1 MASKNYC
8 WSIGTTSFR
17 TSQLNYKIERQLQLL
32 EEFWNIYPNKQW
44 DDERT
49 DELVKKLDMSC
60 DEKYPTQVLYYNFL
74 KENKFLV
81 GDAPLR
87 DKDARA
93 KTSGLVN
100 IGVLNNERKITAVG
114 HAIKNLLNYNNT
126 KENIFNISDDSYKY
140 LLQFLKLQISNND
153 FNLKPFISLIYMIEK
168 LNFLTYDEFMYLLPL
183 CKNKYDV
190 KAMVNNIIESRTS
203 KAFFDIDHIIA
214 NKLFEMNNYF
224 KMCIYFV
231 NAYPVTEETFEK
243 IGMSGKSKVYDRNY
257 KKMYDALVDLIF
269 HLKNKPF
276 EQKID
281 KYRLLYDT
289 CGKISGN
296 AKREWK
302 NYLFFGYKKNNL
314 DKNFEK
320 KFKRLD
326 ISIAG
331 NIKEFKKEFFTRMHV
346 IKWKVNL
353 KDYFDLNKRYFSLT
367 DIIKFKDEKI
377 ELDMLPKYY
386 FKDIIDDL
394 LDEEL
399 LEKKQ
404 YLKTFYNNVKLED
417 ISSKYSLSINDVVK
431 NVNSSLGTNL
441 TINTI
446 NSYVENEKLKAFNK
460 LIDEKFS
467 NDKILMLLDNIKDRN
482 DDIVNEYVTDNATV
496 PTIFE
501 YILGI
506 AWYRISNK
514 KGNIL
519 DYMNLSLDA
528 DLLPKT
534 HAGGGMAD
542 IVYKY
547 DEDGYPKHDLL
558 IEATLSESTGQRS
571 MEMEPVSRHL
581 GENIKL
587 TNNENDYALFVAPIL
602 EERII
607 MDFRNR
613 KTYCY
618 PKGNGSYTNGL
629 KIIPINIDILKNLII
644 NNVKYD
650 YIYSW
655 FDKAYKSLEPDPV
668 WFEKEIL
675 EKV

>member
-1 MASKNYC
+1 MAFKSYS

-32 EEFWNIYPNKQW
+32 KEFWKLNPNSQW
-44 DDERT
+44 NSNT
-49 DELVKKLDMSC
+49 QKK
-60 DEKYPTQVLYYNFL
+60 YYNYL
-74 KENKFLV
+74 KENDFIY
-81 GDAPLR
+81 GEALR
-87 DKDARA
+87 PDKDARE

-100 IGVLNNERKITAVG
+100 IGVITDDRRLTAVG
-114 HAIKNLLNYNNT
+114 NNIENLLYKQMT
-126 KENIFNISDDSYKY
+126 KDNIFFVSEDSYYY
-140 LLQFLKLQISNND
+140 LLQMLKLQIVD
-153 FNLKPFISLIYMIEK
+153 GDIKIRPFIALVYMIEK
-168 LNFLTYDEFMYLLPL
+168 LDYLSYEEFTYLLSL

-190 KAMVNNIIESRTS
+190 KKMVENI
-203 KAFFDIDHIIA
+203 KANRMGLDINEII
-214 NKLFEMNNYF
+214 KMKIFEMKNYLEAWNIF
-224 KMCIYFV
+224 RQD
-231 NAYPVTEETFEK
+231 YPITEETFEK
-243 IGMSGKSKVYDRNY
+243 IGINRKSRAYDRNY
-257 KKMYDALVDLIF
+257 NNVYHALVDLVF
-269 HLKNKPF
+269 HLRYNTF
-276 EQKID
+276 EERLE
-281 KYRLLYDT
+281 KYKELYNYCQD
-289 CGKISGN
+289 ISGN
-296 AKREWK
+296 TRPLWVE
-302 NYLFFGYKKNNL
+302 YLFFGYRVNSL
-314 DKNFEK
+314 DEEFDK
-320 KFKRLD
+320 KFRNLD
-326 ISIAG
+326 ISTVK
-331 NIKEFKKEFFTRMHV
+331 NIIDFKQKFFTNLHLF
-346 IKWKVNL
+346 KWKVNL
-353 KDYFDLNKRYFSLT
+353 KEYFDLNKRYFSLT
-367 DIIKFKDEKI
+367 DIIKFEGNKI

-386 FKDIIDDL
+386 FEGIVDDL
-394 LDEEL
+394 LDEKL
-399 LEKKQ
+399 LDEDNYKEI
-404 YLKTFYNNVKLED
+404 FYNNVSLEK
-417 ISSKYSLSINDVVK
+417 ISPNYSLNIEDVIK
-431 NVNSSLGTNL
+431 NINSSLGTNL

-460 LIDEKFS
+460 LIDEKFP

-482 DDIVNEYVTDNATV
+482 DEIVNDYVTDNASV

-501 YILGI
+501 YVLGI

-547 DEDGYPKHDLL
+547 EEDSYPKHDLL
-558 IEATLSESTGQRS
+558 IEATLSESTSQRS

-618 PKGNGSYTNGL
+618 PKGNSEFINGL
-629 KIIPINIDILKNLII
+629 KIIPINIDILKKLLI

-655 FDKAYKSLEPDPV
+655 FDKAYKSSEPDPV

>member
-44 DDERT
+44 DDEKT
-49 DELVKKLDMSC
+49 DKLADKLNMSS

-74 KENKFLV
+74 KENGFLV
-81 GDAPLR
+81 GNAPLR

-100 IGVLNNERKITAVG
+100 IGVLNNERKITEVG
-114 HAIKNLLNYNNT
+114 YAIKNLLNCNNT

-140 LLQFLKLQISNND
+140 LLQFLKLQISNSD
-153 FNLKPFISLIYMIEK
+153 FKLKPFISLLYMIEK
-168 LNFLTYDEFMYLLPL
+168 LDFLTYDEFMYLLPL

-190 KAMVNNIIESRTS
+190 KAMVSNIIASRTVLN
-203 KAFFDIDHIIA
+203 IDSIIA
-214 NKLFEMNNYF
+214 NKLFELNSYF
-224 KMCIYFV
+224 KMCNYFI
-231 NAYPVTEETFEK
+231 NIYPVTEETFEK
-243 IGMSGKSKVYDRNY
+243 IGMSGKSKIYDRNY
-257 KKMYDALVDLIF
+257 KKLYDILIDLIF
-269 HLKNKPF
+269 HLKNEPF
-276 EQKID
+276 EQRID
-281 KYRLLYDT
+281 KYKLLYDS
-289 CGKISGN
+289 CSKISGN

-314 DKNFEK
+314 DKTFDK
-320 KFKRLD
+320 KFRCLD
-326 ISIAG
+326 ISIVK
-331 NIKEFKKEFFTRMHV
+331 NIKDFKKEFFIRMHV

-386 FKDIIDDL
+386 FESIIDDL
-394 LDEEL
+394 LDEDL
-399 LEKKQ
+399 LENKQ
-404 YLKTFYNNVKLED
+404 YLRLFYND
-417 ISSKYSLSINDVVK
+417 IELKNISPKYSLNINDVVK
-431 NVNSSLGTNL
+431 NINSSLGTNL
-441 TINTI
+441 TVNTI
-446 NSYVENEKLKAFNK
+446 NNYIENEKLKAFNK

-467 NDKILMLLDNIKDRN
+467 NDKILMLLDNIKDRK

-547 DEDGYPKHDLL
+547 NEDSYPKHDLL

-607 MDFRNR
+607 LDFRNR

-618 PKGNGSYTNGL
+618 PKGNGRYTNGL
-629 KIIPINIDILKNLII
+629 KIIPINIDILKKILI

-655 FDKAYKSLEPDPV
+655 FDKAYKSSESDPV

-675 EKV
+675 EKI

>member
-1 MASKNYC
+1 MAFKSYS

-32 EEFWNIYPNKQW
+32 KEFWNLNSNLSWNPLTQ
-44 DDERT
+44 
-49 DELVKKLDMSC
+49 
-60 DEKYPTQVLYYNFL
+60 EKYYKFL
-74 KENKFLV
+74 KENNFIY
-81 GDAPLR
+81 GEAPR
-87 DKDARA
+87 PDKDARE

-100 IGVLNNERKITAVG
+100 IGVITEDRKLTAVG
-114 HAIKNLLNYNNT
+114 NKIESLLYKQMT
-126 KENIFNISDDSYKY
+126 KENIFMISEDSYYY
-140 LLQFLKLQISNND
+140 LLQMLKLQIID
-153 FNLKPFISLIYMIEK
+153 GEIKIRPFIALIYMIEK
-168 LNFLTYDEFMYLLPL
+168 LGYLSYDEFTYLLPL

-190 KAMVNNIIESRTS
+190 KKMVENI
-203 KAFFDIDHIIA
+203 KANRIGLDIDEII
-214 NKLFEMNNYF
+214 KMKIFEMNNYLEAWNIF
-224 KMCIYFV
+224 RQD
-231 NAYPVTEETFEK
+231 YPVSEETFEK
-243 IGMSGKSKVYDRNY
+243 IGINRKSRLYDRPYNNVY
-257 KKMYDALVDLIF
+257 HTLVDLVF
-269 HLKNKPF
+269 HLRHNTF
-276 EQKID
+276 EERLE
-281 KYRLLYDT
+281 KYKELYN
-289 CGKISGN
+289 CCQSISGN
-296 AKREWK
+296 TRNLWIS
-302 NYLFFGYKKNNL
+302 YLFFGYRINNL
-314 DKNFEK
+314 DEEFDN
-320 KFKRLD
+320 KFRNLD
-326 ISIAG
+326 ISIVK
-331 NIKEFKKEFFTRMHV
+331 NIIDFKQEFFTTLHLF
-346 IKWKVNL
+346 KWKVNL
-353 KDYFDLNKRYFSLT
+353 KEYFDLNKRYFSLT
-367 DIIKFKDEKI
+367 DIIKFEDDKI

-386 FKDIIDDL
+386 FEKIIDDVLDEKL
-394 LDEEL
+394 LDINEY
-399 LEKKQ
+399 KNV
-404 YLKTFYNNVKLED
+404 FYNNIPLEK
-417 ISSKYSLSINDVVK
+417 ISNSYTLNINDVVK
-431 NVNSSLGTNL
+431 NINNSLGINL
-441 TINTI
+441 TINTV
-446 NSYVENEKLKAFNK
+446 NDYVENEKLKAFNK
-460 LIDEKFS
+460 LIDDKFS
-467 NDKILMLLDNIKDRN
+467 NDKLIMLLDNIKNRN
-482 DDIVNEYVTDNATV
+482 DDLINEYVTDNATV

-506 AWYRISNK
+506 TWYRISNK

-528 DLLPKT
+528 GLLPKT

-587 TNNENDYALFVAPIL
+587 TNNENDYALFVAPVL

-618 PKGNGSYTNGL
+618 PKGNGDYTNGL
-629 KIIPINIDILKNLII
+629 KIIPINIDILKILLI

>member
-1 MASKNYC
+1 MTFKSYS

-32 EEFWNIYPNKQW
+32 KEFWKLNPNLPWNPNTQ
-44 DDERT
+44 
-49 DELVKKLDMSC
+49 
-60 DEKYPTQVLYYNFL
+60 EKYYNFL
-74 KENKFLV
+74 KENNFIY
-81 GDAPLR
+81 GEAPR
-87 DKDARA
+87 PDKDARE

-100 IGVLNNERKITAVG
+100 IGVITNDRRITAVG
-114 HAIKNLLNYNNT
+114 NSIENLLY
-126 KENIFNISDDSYKY
+126 KQMDKDNIFLISEDSYYY
-140 LLQFLKLQISNND
+140 LLQMLKLQIVD
-153 FNLKPFISLIYMIEK
+153 GEIKIRPFIALIYMVEK
-168 LNFLTYDEFMYLLPL
+168 LDYLSYEEFTYLLPL

-190 KAMVNNIIESRTS
+190 KKMVENI
-203 KAFFDIDHIIA
+203 KANRMGLDIDEII
-214 NKLFEMNNYF
+214 KMKIFEMNNYLQAWNIF
-224 KMCIYFV
+224 RQ
-231 NAYPVTEETFEK
+231 NYPITEETFEI
-243 IGMSGKSKVYDRNY
+243 IGLNRKSRAYDRPYNNVY
-257 KKMYDALVDLIF
+257 HALVDLIF
-269 HLKNKPF
+269 HLRHNTF
-276 EQKID
+276 EERLE
-281 KYRLLYDT
+281 KYKELYNY
-289 CGKISGN
+289 CQKISGN
-296 AKREWK
+296 TRPLWLE
-302 NYLFFGYKKNNL
+302 YLFLGYRVNSL
-314 DKNFEK
+314 DEEFDK
-320 KFKRLD
+320 KFRSLD
-326 ISIAG
+326 ISKVK
-331 NIKEFKKEFFTRMHV
+331 NIIDFKQDFFTNLHLF
-346 IKWKVNL
+346 KWKVNL
-353 KDYFDLNKRYFSLT
+353 KEYFDLNKRYFSLT
-367 DIIKFKDEKI
+367 DIIKFEDEKI

-386 FKDIIDDL
+386 FKEIIDNL
-394 LDEEL
+394 LDEQL
-399 LEKKQ
+399 LDENNYKD
-404 YLKTFYNNVKLED
+404 LFYNNVSLEK
-417 ISSKYSLSINDVVK
+417 ISPNYSLNIEDVIRNIN
-431 NVNSSLGTNL
+431 SGLGTNL

-629 KIIPINIDILKNLII
+629 KIIPINIDILKSLII

>member
-1 MASKNYC
+1 MAFKSYS

-32 EEFWNIYPNKQW
+32 KEFWNLNSNLSWNPLTQ
-44 DDERT
+44 
-49 DELVKKLDMSC
+49 
-60 DEKYPTQVLYYNFL
+60 EKYYKFL
-74 KENKFLV
+74 KENDFIY
-81 GDAPLR
+81 GEAPR
-87 DKDARA
+87 PDKDARE

-100 IGVLNNERKITAVG
+100 IGVITEDRKLTAVG
-114 HAIKNLLNYNNT
+114 NKIESLLY
-126 KENIFNISDDSYKY
+126 KQMAKDNIFLISEDSYYY
-140 LLQFLKLQISNND
+140 LLQMLKLQIID
-153 FNLKPFISLIYMIEK
+153 GEIKIKPFIALIYMIEK
-168 LNFLTYDEFMYLLPL
+168 LGYLSYDEFTYLLPL

-190 KAMVNNIIESRTS
+190 KKMVENI
-203 KAFFDIDHIIA
+203 KANRIGLDIDEII
-214 NKLFEMNNYF
+214 KMKIFEMNNYLEAWNIF
-224 KMCIYFV
+224 RQD
-231 NAYPVTEETFEK
+231 YPVSEETFEK
-243 IGMSGKSKVYDRNY
+243 IGINRKSRLYDRPYNNVY
-257 KKMYDALVDLIF
+257 HTLVDLVF
-269 HLKNKPF
+269 HLRHNTF
-276 EQKID
+276 EERLE
-281 KYRLLYDT
+281 KYKELYN
-289 CGKISGN
+289 CCQSISGN
-296 AKREWK
+296 TRNLWIS
-302 NYLFFGYKKNNL
+302 YLFFGYRINNL
-314 DKNFEK
+314 DEEFDN
-320 KFKRLD
+320 KFRNLD
-326 ISIAG
+326 ISIVK
-331 NIKEFKKEFFTRMHV
+331 NIIDFKQEFFTTLHLF
-346 IKWKVNL
+346 KWKVNL
-353 KDYFDLNKRYFSLT
+353 KEYFDLNKRYFSLT
-367 DIIKFKDEKI
+367 DIIKFEDDKI

-386 FKDIIDDL
+386 FEKIIDDVLDEKL
-394 LDEEL
+394 LDIDEY
-399 LEKKQ
+399 KNV
-404 YLKTFYNNVKLED
+404 FYNNIPLEK
-417 ISSKYSLSINDVVK
+417 ISNSYTLNINDVVK
-431 NVNSSLGTNL
+431 NINNSLGINL
-441 TINTI
+441 TINTV
-446 NSYVENEKLKAFNK
+446 NDYVENEKLKAFNK
-460 LIDEKFS
+460 LIDDKFS
-467 NDKILMLLDNIKDRN
+467 NDKLIMLLDNIKNRN
-482 DDIVNEYVTDNATV
+482 DDLINEYVTDNATV

-587 TNNENDYALFVAPIL
+587 TNNENDYALFVAPVL

-618 PKGNGSYTNGL
+618 PKGNGVYTNGL
-629 KIIPINIDILKNLII
+629 KIIPINIDILKILLI

>member
-1 MASKNYC
+1 MAFKSYS

-32 EEFWNIYPNKQW
+32 KEFWKLNPNSQW
-44 DDERT
+44 NSNT
-49 DELVKKLDMSC
+49 QKK
-60 DEKYPTQVLYYNFL
+60 YYNYL
-74 KENKFLV
+74 KENDFIY
-81 GDAPLR
+81 GEALR
-87 DKDARA
+87 PDKDARE

-100 IGVLNNERKITAVG
+100 IGVITDDRRLTAVG
-114 HAIKNLLNYNNT
+114 NNIENLLYKQMT
-126 KENIFNISDDSYKY
+126 KDNIFFVSEDSYYY
-140 LLQFLKLQISNND
+140 LLQMLKLQIVD
-153 FNLKPFISLIYMIEK
+153 GDIKIRPFIALVYMIEK
-168 LNFLTYDEFMYLLPL
+168 LDYLSYEEFTYLLSL

-190 KAMVNNIIESRTS
+190 KKMVENI
-203 KAFFDIDHIIA
+203 KANRMGLDINEII
-214 NKLFEMNNYF
+214 KMKIFEMKNYLEAWNIF
-224 KMCIYFV
+224 RQD
-231 NAYPVTEETFEK
+231 YPITEETFEK
-243 IGMSGKSKVYDRNY
+243 IGINRKSRAYDRNY
-257 KKMYDALVDLIF
+257 NNVYHALVDLVF
-269 HLKNKPF
+269 HLRYNTF
-276 EQKID
+276 EERLE
-281 KYRLLYDT
+281 KYKELYNYCQD
-289 CGKISGN
+289 ISGN
-296 AKREWK
+296 TRPLWVE
-302 NYLFFGYKKNNL
+302 YLFFGYRVNSL
-314 DKNFEK
+314 DEEFDK
-320 KFKRLD
+320 KFRNLD
-326 ISIAG
+326 ISTVK
-331 NIKEFKKEFFTRMHV
+331 NIIDFKQKFFTNLHLF
-346 IKWKVNL
+346 KWKVNL
-353 KDYFDLNKRYFSLT
+353 KEYFDLNKRYFSLT
-367 DIIKFKDEKI
+367 DIIKFEGNKI

-386 FKDIIDDL
+386 FEGIVDDL
-394 LDEEL
+394 LDEKL
-399 LEKKQ
+399 LDEDNYKEI
-404 YLKTFYNNVKLED
+404 FYNNVSLEK
-417 ISSKYSLSINDVVK
+417 ISPNYSLNIEDVIK
-431 NVNSSLGTNL
+431 NINSSLGTNL

-460 LIDEKFS
+460 LIDEKFP

-482 DDIVNEYVTDNATV
+482 DEIVNDYVTDNASV

-501 YILGI
+501 YVLGI

-542 IVYKY
+542 ILYKY
-547 DEDGYPKHDLL
+547 EEDSYPKHDLL

-618 PKGNGSYTNGL
+618 PKGNGEFINGL
-629 KIIPINIDILKNLII
+629 KIIPINIDILKKLLI

-655 FDKAYKSLEPDPV
+655 FDKAYKSSEPDPV

>member
-32 EEFWNIYPNKQW
+32 EEFWNVYPSRQW
-44 DDERT
+44 DDEKN
-49 DELVKKLDMSC
+49 DEIAKKLNMSNE
-60 DEKYPTQVLYYNFL
+60 EKYPTQVLYYNFL
-74 KENKFLV
+74 KENGFLV
-81 GDAPLR
+81 GDASLR

-100 IGVLNNERKITAVG
+100 IGVLNNERKITKVG
-114 HAIKNLLNYNNT
+114 QAIKNLLNCNNT
-126 KENIFNISDDSYKY
+126 KENLFNISDDSYKY
-140 LLQFLKLQISNND
+140 LLQFLKLQISNNN

-168 LNFLTYDEFMYLLPL
+168 LDFLTYDEFIYLLPL
-183 CKNKYDV
+183 CKNKNDI
-190 KAMVNNIIESRTS
+190 KNMVNVISNRE
-203 KAFFDIDHIIA
+203 ALDIDTIISI
-214 NKLFEMNNYF
+214 KLFEMDNYI
-224 KMCIYFV
+224 KMCSYFI
-231 NAYPVTEETFEK
+231 NAYPITEETFEEV
-243 IGMSGKSKVYDRNY
+243 GMSGKSKIYDRNY
-257 KKMYDALVDLIF
+257 KLLYDNLVDLVF
-269 HLKNKPF
+269 HLKNEPL
-276 EQKID
+276 EQRID
-281 KYRLLYDT
+281 KYKLLYDS

-296 AKREWK
+296 ARKEWK

-314 DKNFEK
+314 DKVFDK
-320 KFKRLD
+320 KFKNLD
-326 ISIAG
+326 ISIVR
-331 NIKEFKKEFFTRMHV
+331 NIKDFKKEFFIRMHV

-394 LDEEL
+394 LDEDL
-399 LEKKQ
+399 LENEKYTKIFH
-404 YLKTFYNNVKLED
+404 TDVELEN
-417 ISSKYSLSINDVVK
+417 ISSKYSLNINDIVK
-431 NVNSSLGTNL
+431 NINSSLGTDL

-446 NSYVENEKLKAFNK
+446 NSYVENQKLKAFNK

-467 NDKILMLLDNIKDRN
+467 NEKLLMLLDSIKFRN
-482 DDIVNEYVTDNATV
+482 DDKVNEYVTDNATV

-501 YILGI
+501 YIVGI
-506 AWYRISNK
+506 AWYKISNR

-547 DEDGYPKHDLL
+547 EKDNYPKHNLL
-558 IEATLSESTGQRS
+558 IEATISESTGQRS

-587 TNNENDYALFVAPIL
+587 TNNKNDYALFVAPIL
-602 EERII
+602 EERIV

-618 PKGNGSYTNGL
+618 PIGNDNYIYGL
-629 KIIPINIDILKNLII
+629 KIIPINIDILKSLLI
-644 NNVKYD
+644 NDVKYD
-650 YIYSW
+650 DIYIW
-655 FDKAYKSLEPDPV
+655 FDNAYKSLEPDPV
-668 WFEKEIL
+668 WFKKEIL
-675 EKV
+675 EKA